1 VVLQDIRIYALEKAI
16 TSDETQ
22 RYEDAYNWY
31 MEASQRSLQ
40 LLQCNNYTL
49 TNHVDERDN
58 KVFGKQ
64 AREAIERAT
73 QLKKHVQQKAPI
85 APTPPPSLTQREIAV
100 LKSTSTINGKLYY
113 PWDDSDGIITNTE
126 LYVDPKGMLE
136 LSQEQKNH
144 FSCWKRPSEFVPQG
158 TEPVMIN
165 IISAYSITQSVV
177 TDCSFVASL
186 SGMCFFNT
194 NIVVAAAYERKHNKK
209 LISHC
214 VYPQDSDG
222 KPIYNPNGK
231 YAVKLHM
238 NGVARV
244 VVIDDYLPVSSD
256 DRLLCSYSTNRSEL
270 WVSLVEKA
278 YMKLNGGYNFPG
290 SNSGI
295 DMHALTGWIP
305 EEIVLGKEDRN
316 IWNRLVDGHE
326 MGHCVMTISTTQL
339 STQMENSLGLHSSH
353 AYAILDIRTLKD
365 GTRLLQLKNPWT
377 RRRWKGK
384 FSPDDQTN
392 WTQDRLKEVNYD
404 LLGTLLKSLLK
415 FP

>member
-1 VVLQDIRIYALEKAI
+1 
-16 TSDETQ
+16 
-22 RYEDAYNWY
+22 
-31 MEASQRSLQ
+31 
-40 LLQCNNYTL
+40 
-49 TNHVDERDN
+49 
-58 KVFGKQ
+58 
-64 AREAIERAT
+64 
-73 QLKKHVQQKAPI
+73 
-85 APTPPPSLTQREIAV
+85 
-100 LKSTSTINGKLYY
+100 
-113 PWDDSDGIITNTE
+113 
-126 LYVDPKGMLE
+126 
-136 LSQEQKNH
+136 
-144 FSCWKRPSEFVPQG
+144 
-158 TEPVMIN
+158 
-165 IISAYSITQSVV
+165 
-177 TDCSFVASL
+177 
-186 SGMCFFNT
+186 
-194 NIVVAAAYERKHNKK
+194 
-209 LISHC
+209 

-316 IWNRLVDGHE
+316 IWSRLVDGHE

-404 LLGTLLKSLLK
+404 LLGTCLKSLLI
-415 FP
+415 FSQEHCNMTMVYFG